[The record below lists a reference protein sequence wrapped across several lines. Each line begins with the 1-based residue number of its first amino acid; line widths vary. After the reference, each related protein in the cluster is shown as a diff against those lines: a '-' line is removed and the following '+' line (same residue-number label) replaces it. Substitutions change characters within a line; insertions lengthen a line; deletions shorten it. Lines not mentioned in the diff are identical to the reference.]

1 MPVQS
6 VQEIVRN
13 DSQSVP
19 ARYIQEHKNRP
30 LVTEIFDASLEIPII
45 DFSLLAK
52 GDEHERRKLDL
63 ACKEWG
69 FFKVN
74 KQRCLYMFLFFNEV
88 YEINAILLLQ
98 IINHGVE
105 EEVLHKKKATVAA
118 FFELP
123 LEEKK
128 KYAMAAMMF
137 MDMEKP
143 M

>member
-1 MPVQS
+1 MDLKVENRCIQEDKGLGWGKSLPVQS

-13 DSQSVP
+13 DSQSIP
-19 ARYIQEHKNRP
+19 ERYIQVHKDRP
-30 LVTEIFDASLEIPII
+30 LVAEIFAASLEIPII

-69 FFKVN
+69 FF
-74 KQRCLYMFLFFNEV
+74 
-88 YEINAILLLQ
+88 Q
-98 IINHGVE
+98 ITNHGVE
-105 EEVLHKKKATVAA
+105 EEVLHKMRAAVAA

-128 KYAMAAMMF
+128 K
-137 MDMEKP
+137 
-143 M
+143 